1 MRPNAPTP
9 WIVIGLLAACD
20 RTPDVVPRAVAVL
33 QRRAP
38 ADVAPSAADADTDE
52 QRVPDGYCHPAT
64 VIATATGGAVID
76 ACFDPQVNATDL
88 LAQALDADGMAVG
101 RRARLRRVAGNVLS
115 LSATPLGDGAR
126 VAWIAH
132 VGEGAERNDESA
144 DRGGGTRDLSVLSLD
159 ASFAP
164 VGAPIAVNRSAAS
177 VRGNGR
183 GWSRSRV
190 EVAAG
195 PEGSL
200 VVLATDA
207 EEVCPQGTMRCATWS
222 VFSVAADGT
231 SRRLRHDSTGT
242 PSLEPQGLVRAG
254 DDLVYL
260 YGTDAVRNVLHPSL
274 LRAPG
279 AGVASLPAAMFDAL
293 TDWTTGALAWS
304 EGALVALGEE
314 HSPEAAQPRGVVRVT
329 SPSRRS
335 PTRPRPGD
343 DPEVVRWPLVTERTW
358 RCVGHHP
365 VLRVAWRGGSIEL
378 DPTVAGTSMDLSRWV
393 PRSLSGLAGRENRP
407 TWNPPM
413 AWVGR
418 ALVALDG
425 HDQLHRWTCSREG
438 APPQE

>member
-1 MRPNAPTP
+1 M
-9 WIVIGLLAACD
+9 LAACE
-20 RTPDVVPRAVAVL
+20 RTPDAVPRAAAL
-33 QRRAP
+33 LPRRS
-38 ADVAPSAADADTDE
+38 PSDAQVVVVQPNADE

-64 VIATATGGAVID
+64 VVAMARGGAIVD

-88 LAQALDADGMAVG
+88 LVQPLDADGMAVG

-115 LSATPLGDGAR
+115 LSAASLGDGAR

-144 DRGGGTRDLSVLSLD
+144 DRGGGTRDLSVLALD
-159 ASFAP
+159 ASLTP
-164 VGAPIAVNRSAAS
+164 VGLPLAVNRGAANPRS
-177 VRGNGR
+177 NGNGR
-183 GWSRSRV
+183 GWVRSRV

-195 PEGSL
+195 PDGTL

-207 EEVCPQGTMRCATWS
+207 EEACPQGTLRCATWS
-222 VFSVAADGT
+222 VFSVAPDGS
-231 SRRLRHDSTGT
+231 SRRVRHDSTGT

-254 DDLVYL
+254 DDLVFL
-260 YGTDAVRNVLHPSL
+260 YGTDAVRNVLHTSL

-304 EGALVALGEE
+304 DGALVAVGDER
-314 HSPEAAQPRGVVRVT
+314 SPEAVQPRTVVRIT

-335 PTRPRPGD
+335 PTRPRPSD
-343 DPEVVRWPLVTERTW
+343 DPDVVRWPFVTARTW
-358 RCVGHHP
+358 RCDGRHP
-365 VLRVAWRGGSIEL
+365 VLRVAWRGGAVEL
-378 DPTVAGTSMDLSRWV
+378 DPTAAGTSLDLARWV
-393 PRSLSGLAGRENRP
+393 PRSLSGLAGRENHP
-407 TWNPPM
+407 TWTPPM

-425 HDQLHRWTCSREG
+425 HDQLHRWTCPRDG
-438 APPQE
+438 VAPQE